1 LVATDVASRGLDI
14 PNVDLIVQC
23 EPPKDAETYIHRSG
37 RTARA
42 GKAGTVVT
50 FYAKKHIAQLNRIES
65 IAGITFT
72 KIGAPQ
78 PEDIIRAS
86 SKFILEGL
94 KKVGDDALPLF
105 EDTAALLVKAFGE
118 KKALLLTLAY
128 ISGNLNKIKKRSLL
142 SGTEDY
148 VTYQLETTSD
158 FRSVSYVWGI
168 LRRLLEPTDAEQI
181 RQMRCYKNYK
191 GAAFDVPEKLIPRF
205 EEAYEREKE
214 RARYMSYTIK
224 RAQELPDLKDLEPLP
239 TFDRRN
245 NHYDYP
251 SYSRNDHHSNSR
263 HHSAHH
269 RNRSHSRSRSRSRS
283 RSPPRYSHRNEGE
296 RGRPN
301 DSNEIFMWGLKTED
315 DVKEL
320 LVDNKIGWK
329 RVKVLM
335 DDRGESKLVSFV
347 TVDDNQVADTLK
359 LNGTRVKGRQIR
371 VNLAS
376 DKSKR

>member
-1 LVATDVASRGLDI
+1 MVATDVASRGLDI

-42 GKAGTVVT
+42 GKTGTVVT

-72 KIGAPQ
+72 KIGSPQ

-105 EDTAALLVKAFGE
+105 GDTADLLIKEFGE

-168 LRRLLEPTDAEQI
+168 LRRLLDPADAEQI

-191 GAAFDVPEKLIPRF
+191 GAAFDVPEKLIPKF
-205 EEAYEREKE
+205 EEAYEKEKG

-224 RAQELPDLKDLEPLP
+224 RAKELPDLKDLEPLQNSE
-239 TFDRRN
+239 RRN
-245 NHYDYP
+245 NHYDNRNS
-251 SYSRNDHHSNSR
+251 SYTRNNHHSSR
-263 HHSAHH
+263 HRSFH
-269 RNRSHSRSRSRSRS
+269 RNRSKSRSRS
-283 RSPPRYSHRNEGE
+283 RSPARQSHRNGNE
-296 RGRPN
+296 RGKQN
-301 DSNEIFMWGLKTED
+301 DSNEIFMWGLKTEE

-320 LVDNKIGWK
+320 LVDNHIGWK

-335 DDRGESKLVSFV
+335 DDRGESKLISFV
-347 TVDDNQVADTLK
+347 TVDDDQVADTLK
-359 LNGTRVKGRQIR
+359 LNGMRVKGRQIR

-376 DKSKR
+376 DKSKK